1 MTVVSGIMKSKEM
14 PQVKRG
20 DDGWLYILVEEK
32 YATGIT
38 RNKRI
43 NLARSN
49 ADGSLSIRVRQLNR
63 LVTIPGEL
71 IG

>member
-1 MTVVSGIMKSKEM
+1 MTVVSGIIKSKEV
-14 PQVKRG
+14 PQVERG
-20 DDGWLYILVEEK
+20 DDGWLFILVEEK

-38 RNKRI
+38 GKKRI

-49 ADGSLSIRVRQLNR
+49 ADGSLSIRIRQLNR
-63 LVTIPGEL
+63 LVTIPREL